1 MVTPS
6 DHYSEIFSFSERIF
20 QRNLESSICMCFTSG
35 PRTIW
40 FSIKPLQGTAGA
52 ESWTGTE
59 PGTGDEVGTE
69 HEPRTGAEP
78 GTGDEVGTGAE
89 PPPRPRSLKPWPEL
103 RLSQALQC
111 LCQALPTQS
120 STISVYLH
128 SYTHNN
134 IEHEPTQ
141 HLFCLKILQ
150 LLSNTIQRSKY
161 FPGFLSLVQ

>member
-1 MVTPS
+1 MVTLS
-6 DHYSEIFSFSERIF
+6 GHYSEIFSFSERIF

-59 PGTGDEVGTE
+59 PGTGDEVGT
-69 HEPRTGAEP
+69 
-78 GTGDEVGTGAE
+78 GAE
-89 PPPRPRSLKPWPEL
+89 PPPRPHSLKPWPEL

-111 LCQALPTQS
+111 LCHALPTQS

-128 SYTHNN
+128 SYTHTN

>member
-59 PGTGDEVGTE
+59 PGTGDEVGT
-69 HEPRTGAEP
+69 
-78 GTGDEVGTGAE
+78 GAE

-128 SYTHNN
+128 SYTHTN

-161 FPGFLSLVQ
+161 FPAFLSLVQ

>member
-59 PGTGDEVGTE
+59 PGTGDEVGT
-69 HEPRTGAEP
+69 
-78 GTGDEVGTGAE
+78 GAE

-128 SYTHNN
+128 SYTHTN

-150 LLSNTIQRSKY
+150 LLSNTIQRGKY